1 MPHHDD
7 IAALQEV
14 DADLRPIL
22 GAIKEALNALIN
34 DRFRLI
40 LFGSRARG
48 DHEPDSD
55 VDLMIVLPDRLYGVG
70 MKRRILDRVSDF
82 SLRHD
87 FIFSAVVTSE
97 ALAREYAGFKA
108 YGAVE
113 REGIAV

>member
-1 MPHHDD
+1 MPHHDE
-7 IAALQEV
+7 IAALQGV
-14 DADLRPIL
+14 DADLRRVL
-22 GAIKEALNALIN
+22 GAVKEALNALI
-34 DRFRLI
+34 DDHFRLI

-55 VDLMIVLPDRLYGVG
+55 VDLMIVLPDKLYGVE

-87 FIFSAVVTSE
+87 FMFSAVVTSE
-97 ALAREYAGFKA
+97 ALVREYAGFKA